1 MSKETEA
8 EAFRLSRAY
17 AEGWNAA
24 KRPWTL
30 EASGKQRKV
39 TNPYTSEPER
49 ARWNEGF
56 ALAQTGR

>member
-1 MSKETEA
+1 MSEETDA

-17 AEGWNAA
+17 AQGWNAA

-30 EASGKQRKV
+30 EAGKERKV
-39 TNPYTSEPER
+39 SNPYTSEPER

-56 ALAQTGR
+56 ALAQEGR